1 MRIRDILIPHQP
13 RLCLHLNSEAY
24 SEHSKTSK
32 MESFPEIVHGSQ
44 PQTIFTENAISDI
57 Y

>member
-1 MRIRDILIPHQP
+1 MRIRDISIPHQP

-24 SEHSKTSK
+24 SKHSQTSK
-32 MESFPEIVHGSQ
+32 MESFAEIVHGSQ